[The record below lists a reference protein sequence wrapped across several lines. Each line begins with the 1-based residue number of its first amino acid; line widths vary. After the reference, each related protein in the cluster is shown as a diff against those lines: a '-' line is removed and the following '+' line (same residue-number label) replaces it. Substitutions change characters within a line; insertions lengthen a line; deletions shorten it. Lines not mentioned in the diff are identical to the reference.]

1 MSVQPWCIR
10 KAGKEVLGQGRA
22 SWRLYRASERGRVVD
37 GEQLSAGR
45 VVVEVGKPLELPER
59 EDGRMESRQLHGGE

>member
-1 MSVQPWCIR
+1 M
-10 KAGKEVLGQGRA
+10 
-22 SWRLYRASERGRVVD
+22 D

-45 VVVEVGKPLELPER
+45 VVVEVGKPLELLER